1 MKTLQHLLSVSAIAL
16 LLTVAACKHDKK
28 DDTDNNNVPPI
39 SDTTTVMG
47 YGLLN
52 HINGIWTGPVVSSTS
67 VGNFPD
73 YTADYRPVSASQVSA
88 KNELDKHNDLFMSF
102 FITADCN
109 GYKMAFRNGG
119 YFTGMQRISYLVIDS
134 VSENGSNAF
143 YRFKDFKAGTN
154 RTYADLYF
162 KNDSLYMKVYTN
174 KYNTLQQPVIHF
186 AWDAGRQDNT
196 AAQASVTHFNFP
208 KKELVKDLCTAFDGK
223 TESIFYDAA
232 SDVYPESAQP
242 YLGKTTVNVTLTNGA
257 DTAKN
262 VYLIVTTQPLFSGFT
277 PQLQNLKYK
286 SRYVILRGSD
296 AQFIFNYMHPGSY
309 YIYGLY
315 DTDGNGTF
323 GSGDYVSLS
332 GSNFNTTFTLAE
344 KEQKTINLPL
354 TFQIP

>member
-1 MKTLQHLLSVSAIAL
+1 MKNLFSAIAIAL

-28 DDTDNNNVPPI
+28 DDIDNNNIPPI
-39 SDTTTVMG
+39 SDTTNVMG

-88 KNELDKHNDLFMSF
+88 KNELDKKNDLFMSF
-102 FITADCN
+102 FITSDCN

-162 KNDSLYMKVYTN
+162 KGDSLYMKVYTN

-196 AAQASVTHFNFP
+196 AAQAAITHFNFP
-208 KKELVKDLCTAFDGK
+208 KKEVAKNLCNAFDGK
-223 TESIFYDAA
+223 TESIFYDATA
-232 SDVYPESAQP
+232 DVYPETAQP
-242 YLGKTTVNVTLTNGA
+242 YLGKTTVNITLPANA

-262 VYLIVTTQPLFSGFT
+262 VYLIVTTQPLFNGFT
-277 PQLQNLKYK
+277 YQGNNLKYK
-286 SRYVILRGSD
+286 SRYVMVRASET
-296 AQFIFNYMHPGSY
+296 QFIFNYMHPGSY

-315 DTDGNGTF
+315 DKDGNGIF
-323 GSGDYVSLS
+323 SSGDYVVLN
-332 GSNFNTTFTLAE
+332 GSNLNTSFSLNE
-344 KEQKTINLPL
+344 QEQKTITLPV
-354 TFQIP
+354 TFQVP